1 MNVPLRLLIIEDS
14 DRDVALEVRAL
25 EAAGYLVTHAVPV
38 NAAEMKAALAKQ
50 AFDIIIADH
59 DLPQFDAPGALAV
72 LKESGLDIPF
82 IVVSGAIGEE
92 EAVAL
97 IKAGAHD
104 FIMKDRPSRLASAV
118 EHALKDAE
126 NQRGRKRMVEEL
138 RQSEEKYRKLFENM
152 SSSFALHE
160 IITDKSGA
168 PVDYIFLEVNP
179 AFEKMTGLQQK
190 DIIGKRVTEALPGT
204 EADPA
209 DWIGT
214 YGKVALDGE
223 PIAFERYSEN
233 MAKWYSVVAYSP
245 GARQFAT
252 IFADISER
260 KRGEEALRMANLLLR
275 MDVVARDSNDAIT
288 VQDLQGRILAWNP
301 GAMRMYGWSESEALA
316 MNMRKRIP
324 KEQAEK
330 ELALLK
336 KIALD
341 NKMIFQTHQTQ
352 RLSKDGRSVDVW
364 VTASSLINDAGELYA
379 ISTTERKI
387 D

>member
-25 EAAGYLVTHAVPV
+25 EAAGYLVTHAAPV

-97 IKAGAHD
+97 IKAGAYD

-126 NQRGRKRMVEEL
+126 NRRGRKRMVEEL

-160 IITDKSGA
+160 IITDQSGA

-214 YGKVALDGE
+214 YGKVALEGE

-252 IFADISER
+252 LFADITER

-275 MDVVARDSNDAIT
+275 MAVVA
-288 VQDLQGRILAWNP
+288 
-301 GAMRMYGWSESEALA
+301 
-316 MNMRKRIP
+316 
-324 KEQAEK
+324 
-330 ELALLK
+330 
-336 KIALD
+336 
-341 NKMIFQTHQTQ
+341 
-352 RLSKDGRSVDVW
+352 
-364 VTASSLINDAGELYA
+364 AGHEHA
-379 ISTTERKI
+379 
-387 D
+387 